1 MEKKIIDALKESYTR
16 TLRKEVVRNML
27 LHEKNNDKEA
37 QESSY
42 KIMNQIFSYV
52 ISELGWS
59 ISQNTNSWDDTPL
72 KILSEVFPKIE
83 KTKWYKDQGLSVK
96 KSINLEGD
104 FN

>member
-1 MEKKIIDALKESYTR
+1 MHQKIIDALKESYTK
-16 TLRKEVVRNML
+16 TLRKEVVKNIL

-59 ISQNTNSWDDTPL
+59 MSQNTNSWDDTPL
-72 KILSEVFPKIE
+72 KIISEAFPKIE
-83 KTKWYKDQGLSVK
+83 KTKWYKDQQLVVTK
-96 KSINLEGD
+96 PVNLEGN